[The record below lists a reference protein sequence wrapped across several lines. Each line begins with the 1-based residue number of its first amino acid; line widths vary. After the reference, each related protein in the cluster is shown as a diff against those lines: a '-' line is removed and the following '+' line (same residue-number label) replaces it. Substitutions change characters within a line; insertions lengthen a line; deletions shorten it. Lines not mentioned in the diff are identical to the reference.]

1 MAWRT
6 KFHLTE
12 RQFNEILSAEQQV
25 KNPKLL
31 KKIQCIK
38 LKNIWWKHEK
48 VADFL
53 WVKIPTVT
61 ARTKLFEKW
70 WIVKLLARNYAWKV
84 AILSLEQLEGL
95 AQRNKKK
102 SFESAKEAKDFIEKN
117 YHIVFHLHRVQK
129 LLKKNFVCHS
139 KSKK

>member
-1 MAWRT
+1 MAWQT

-12 RQFNEILSAEQQV
+12 RQFNELLNAEKQV

-53 WVKIPTVT
+53 EVKIPTIT
-61 ARTKLFEKW
+61 ARTKLFREG
-70 WIVKLLARNYAWKV
+70 WITKLLERNYAWKI
-84 AILSLEQLEGL
+84 AILSLEQLEEL

-102 SFESAKEAKDFIEKN
+102 SFESAKEAKDFIEKK
-117 YHIVFHLHRVQK
+117 YHITFHLHWVQK
-129 LLKKNFVCHS
+129 LLKKNFACHS

>member
-1 MAWRT
+1 MAWQT

-25 KNPKLL
+25 KNHKLL

-38 LKNIWWKHEK
+38 LKNIGWKHEK

-53 WVKIPTVT
+53 WVKIPTIT
-61 ARTKLFEKW
+61 ARTKLFLKW
-70 WIVKLLARNYAWKV
+70 WITKLLERNYAWKIS
-84 AILSLEQLEGL
+84 ILSLEQLEKL
-95 AQRNKKK
+95 AKRNKEK
-102 SFESAKEAKDFIEKN
+102 SFESAKEAKDFIEKT
-117 YHIVFHLHRVQK
+117 YHITFHLHWVQK
-129 LLKKNFVCHS
+129 LLKKNFACHS